1 MIFSRRHILQLSAA
15 AALTFP
21 RQASAA
27 AGERK
32 FLFVFCPGG
41 WDQCAFSAPLFD
53 SEHVNMIAEGA
64 SATVNGITFVDSS
77 LHPALRS
84 FLETHGD
91 SCSLINGIEARS
103 VAHDVCVRLS
113 CTGSSDTQN
122 DDWPSI
128 IAAHSQNNLLLPQI
142 HLSGPSFTN
151 KYSSEVVRI
160 GNEAQ
165 LLSLLDMNPF
175 SSNVET
181 LSTNF
186 LVDSLSSSNH
196 PFGPQSAQ
204 LLQNGQELDASL
216 LTESQTFRQALSL
229 VEQIFS
235 QDLARSIMLS
245 YTGVRALG
253 WDTHAGNH
261 MQHWHIEELFTE
273 LRSFLTSLNNRSA
286 PSGRSLFEEVTVVV
300 MSEMGRFPRF
310 NFRDGR
316 DHWTFTSAWLMGAGI
331 KGGQTIGG
339 WDPYC
344 LGRPINLESGAPE
357 DSGILL
363 TPKHF
368 GATLL
373 QLADVDPLSLLNTPP
388 ITAVLND

>member
-1 MIFSRRHILQLSAA
+1 MLFSRRRILQLSAA
-15 AALTFP
+15 STLIFP
-21 RQASAA
+21 RQAFAA
-27 AGERK
+27 TGERK

-53 SEHVNMIAEGA
+53 SEHVDMIVEGA
-64 SATVNGITFVDSS
+64 TANINGITFVDSS
-77 LHPALRS
+77 LHPAIRT

-91 SCSLINGIEARS
+91 SSVLINGIEARS

-113 CTGSSDTQN
+113 CTGFSDTRY

-128 IAAHSQNNLLLPQI
+128 IAAHAQNNPLLPQV
-142 HLSGPSFTN
+142 HLSGPSFTE

-165 LLSLLDMNPF
+165 LLKLLEMTP
-175 SSNVET
+175 
-181 LSTNF
+181 LSTNLEALSTDF
-186 LVDSLSSSNH
+186 LLENLPNTDH
-196 PFGPQSAQ
+196 PFASKSAQ
-204 LLQNGQELDASL
+204 LLNNIQEVDASL
-216 LTESQTFRQALSL
+216 LNTSQTLNQSFNL

-235 QDLARSIMLS
+235 QDLAKSIMLS
-245 YTGVRALG
+245 YTGVRDLG

-261 MQHWHIEELFTE
+261 MQHWHLEELFTE
-273 LRSFLTSLNNRSA
+273 LTAFLTTLKNRQA
-286 PSGRSLFEEVTVVV
+286 LSGRRLLDEVTIVV

-331 KGGQTIGG
+331 AGGQTIGG
-339 WDPYC
+339 WDSYC
-344 LGRPINLESGAPE
+344 LGKAIDLTTGTANEQGV
-357 DSGILL
+357 LL
-363 TPKHF
+363 TPKNF

-373 QLADVDPLSLLNTPP
+373 HLADIDPLSLLDAAP
-388 ITAVLND
+388 ITAALSD